1 MHVADWNGFDWFLAV
16 IVAVSTISGFLRG
29 FLRSLFGLAG
39 IVAGVLLATWQ
50 YMELGG
56 RLSQWIHPLVTARM
70 VAFLLIASVTLLC
83 FTLAGRAVRKTAKA
97 VGLGSFDRL
106 GGAVYGFLRGIV
118 AGIAL
123 MMGIVTALPQSGWIS
138 GSALAPYFLGVSHA
152 VFFVVPTDLREQIT
166 NIAKGLQGDAP
177 SWMKQN

>member
-83 FTLAGRAVRKTAKA
+83 FTLAGRAVRKT
-97 VGLGSFDRL
+97 